1 MSMSDFERSY
11 FTSSYH
17 NFEPYGVR
25 TKKSLQKRNQI
36 ATYRHALPETLSFD
50 VFFPSH
56 IPTAPISTKFYLRRA
71 VEIKLKRGG
80 GGGLQMHHVTLDV
93 FPAVKCR
100 CWEGGNSGTCLPET
114 TSRKLESALLFRVVL
129 AVVCLRVDR

>member
-1 MSMSDFERSY
+1 MCMSDFRGSY
-11 FTSSYH
+11 LTSSYH

-50 VFFPSH
+50 IFFPSL

-71 VEIKLKRGG
+71 VEIKFKGRGLAIDDNFGIYSESNFSNLTSDFLFLEIPLVLTG
-80 GGGLQMHHVTLDV
+80 GWV
-93 FPAVKCR
+93 
-100 CWEGGNSGTCLPET
+100 
-114 TSRKLESALLFRVVL
+114 
-129 AVVCLRVDR
+129 

>member
-1 MSMSDFERSY
+1 MRITCVYLRAPLGANLSPILMRFFFVGRPVHCSMSMSDFQRSY
-11 FTSSYH
+11 LTSSYH

-50 VFFPSH
+50 VFFPSL

-80 GGGLQMHHVTLDV
+80 GVRRAGGREKDAKGKSD
-93 FPAVKCR
+93 PCR
-100 CWEGGNSGTCLPET
+100 
-114 TSRKLESALLFRVVL
+114 A
-129 AVVCLRVDR
+129 